1 MICTWYIGAFC
12 SWNGKP
18 LFRSSFL
25 HLALECFSKVAET
38 IFVRHYISF
47 SFPPMNIGCVNHICV
62 FAFFAPAPS
71 PLLSAS
77 HWKWLMA
84 FRPHSECTNP
94 WIECRCQIPLA
105 WLPTNKQSNQNQ
117 VTITRFEA
125 WSRSDLKENVPPELC
140 LQQGVISSP
149 GWTISRKVCR
159 PVPLKAGAAS
169 CLLGGGP
176 CAIQPSTA
184 TTRKPGVVRTLV
196 DQTPGPCPT
205 IQIRTKTNRNAN
217 TNTKTGTKMNT
228 KTKVRLEHS

>member
-1 MICTWYIGAFC
+1 MKPHIYVSCANDLYVIYSIILFLEWKTSFQVVLFGPSLRMLFIGCGNYIC
-12 SWNGKP
+12 
-18 LFRSSFL
+18 
-25 HLALECFSKVAET
+25 
-38 IFVRHYISF
+38 IFV

-62 FAFFAPAPS
+62 LAFFAPAPP
-71 PLLSAS
+71 PLLTAS

-94 WIECRCQIPLA
+94 WIQCRCQIPLA

-117 VTITRFEA
+117 ATRFEV

-159 PVPLKAGAAS
+159 SVPLKAAS

-176 CAIQPSTA
+176 WWSVCY
-184 TTRKPGVVRTLV
+184 TTLH
-196 DQTPGPCPT
+196 C
-205 IQIRTKTNRNAN
+205 
-217 TNTKTGTKMNT
+217 
-228 KTKVRLEHS
+228 HH